1 VTITPLP
8 VWATVRSACPRRRVE
23 VVTVE
28 EAVAFTDDV
37 VAAADQQHRG
47 QLLAAHKGGD
57 RGFTAFALA
66 GVSSLLFIGLAALR
80 GARRTTGGSADRT
93 LVGAH

>member
-1 VTITPLP
+1 
-8 VWATVRSACPRRRVE
+8 

-47 QLLAAHKGGD
+47 QLLAAHKGG
-57 RGFTAFALA
+57 T
-66 GVSSLLFIGLAALR
+66 
-80 GARRTTGGSADRT
+80 GASPPSPSRA
-93 LVGAH
+93 